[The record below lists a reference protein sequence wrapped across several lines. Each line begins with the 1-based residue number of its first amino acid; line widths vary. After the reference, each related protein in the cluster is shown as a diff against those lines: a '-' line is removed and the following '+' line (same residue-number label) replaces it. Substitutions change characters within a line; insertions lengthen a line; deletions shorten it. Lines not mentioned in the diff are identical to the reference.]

1 MMALYL
7 FALVLGGGFLLLS
20 VLGGGDADMDTDLH
34 VEVEGLDGSADA
46 GAHGD
51 HAASR
56 VFSLRTAVYALF
68 GFGATGTALAALGL
82 GTGTSLPF
90 SLLGGLGSALVVALA
105 FRFLDR
111 TDSGAQDEDASLSGL
126 PGVVTLPLGTGSP
139 GTVAVERGGRRI
151 TLRALPHPAS
161 TGEPRSWTRVV
172 VVEMDRGVAL
182 VSPLEPDEL
191 DALGSGGDPLPG

>member
-20 VLGGGDADMDTDLH
+20 VLGGGDADMDLD
-34 VEVEGLDGSADA
+34 VDAGLDAAAKA
-46 GAHGD
+46 GADGD
-51 HAASR
+51 HTASR
-56 VFSLRTAVYALF
+56 IFSFRTAVYALF
-68 GFGATGTALAALGL
+68 GFGATGTALAAMGL

-90 SLLGGLGSALVVALA
+90 SLLGGLGTAAMVSLA

-111 TDSGAQDEDASLSGL
+111 TDSGAQLEDSSLRGL
-126 PGVVTLPLGTGSP
+126 PGVVTLPLGTGRP

-151 TLRALPHPAS
+151 TLRALPHPGS

-172 VVEMDRGVAL
+172 VVEMERGVAL
-182 VSPLEPDEL
+182 VSPLEPDEMEV
-191 DALGSGGDPLPG
+191 LGSGEDPFPG